1 MRESVPTEELSGLFT
16 LFTVG
21 NREDY
26 EMAQG
31 LSLDNRETGFTQYR
45 KSNKILRE
53 NNDMKVEI
61 NY

>member
-1 MRESVPTEELSGLFT
+1 MMRESVPTEELSGLFT

-31 LSLDNRETGFTQYR
+31 LSLDNRELDLHNT
-45 KSNKILRE
+45 E
-53 NNDMKVEI
+53 NQI
-61 NY
+61 RF